1 MTPASTSRR
10 QSRVLLVDDEPLLLA
25 AMQRALRREPIT
37 FLTATSGSE
46 ALSVLAKEPVDAVV
60 SDQDMPGMGG
70 VELLSRVSK
79 LHPMTVRFMLTGKA
93 TLDLAIEA
101 INRGA
106 IHRFLT
112 KPMEPALMVKSLKD
126 ALAQKNM
133 MEQAWKLVHRT
144 REQAALLHTL
154 EDLQPGITH
163 IERDTSGAI
172 VLEEPPQSLEE
183 LLAEVESALC
193 APNHPFTR

>member
-37 FLTATSGSE
+37 FLTATSASE
-46 ALSVLAKEPVDAVV
+46 ALSVLAKESVDAVV

-101 INRGA
+101 INKGA

-112 KPMEPALMVKSLKD
+112 KPMEPALLVKSLTD
-126 ALAQKNM
+126 ALAQKTL

-154 EDLQPGITH
+154 ENQQPGITH

-193 APNHPFTR
+193 APDHPFTR